1 MNSHFLRLSARVMSI
16 ALLATGCNSQVFV
29 SEEDMPS
36 QPEDVDLWP
45 NENVRIELESP
56 APEALILS
64 GLGNMHASVWI
75 PGDSVASVID
85 TEEPIAPF
93 GAQMECVSRQ
103 IDLKI
108 ETADTS
114 SSSPAITVSLDK
126 WFVPKDSKAQLT
138 VCYAYSRKS
147 FNFNIPACP
156 IYNIEDYRYTTNW
169 EIDSIGSATHEIVDQ
184 ITINNNGNDSVKI
197 SVFPYK
203 NTYVTALFQ
212 PADNTP
218 LLPVDSALFI
228 NMQVPLPSGEKF
240 NPGTD
245 RYFISYIPDGNVTR
259 EIESKFL
266 LPEVVSELKATITVP
281 PQSHR
286 IYYLFVAFQIKSVE
300 YNLIARNTVWTNV
313 DPEILSGK
321 LTVFIPYDFLV
332 AYNNL

>member
-1 MNSHFLRLSARVMSI
+1 MFIS
-16 ALLATGCNSQVFV
+16 LLATSCNSQVFV
-29 SEEDMPS
+29 SD
-36 QPEDVDLWP
+36 DDLPAPPAEIELLP

-56 APEALILS
+56 APEALILT
-64 GLGNMHASVWI
+64 GLGNLHASVLI
-75 PGDSVASVID
+75 PGDSVASIID
-85 TEEPIAPF
+85 TEEAIAPF

-103 IDLKI
+103 IDFRI
-108 ETADTS
+108 ATADTS

-156 IYNIEDYRYTTNW
+156 LYNIEDYRYTTNW
-169 EIDSIGSATHEIVDQ
+169 EIDSLGSATHEIVDK
-184 ITINNNGNDSVKI
+184 ITVNNAGNDSVKLN
-197 SVFPYK
+197 VFPYK
-203 NTYVTALFQ
+203 NTYITALFQ

-218 LLPVDSALFI
+218 LLPVDSAMFI

-245 RYFISYIPDGNVTR
+245 RYFITYHPDGNVTS

-266 LPEVVSELKATITVP
+266 LPEAVSELKATITVP

-286 IYYLFVAFQIKSVE
+286 IYYLFVAFQVKSVE
-300 YNLIARNTVWTNV
+300 YNLTARNTIWTNV
-313 DPEILSGK
+313 DPEILTGK
-321 LTVFIPYDFLV
+321 LTVFIPYGFLV

>member
-1 MNSHFLRLSARVMSI
+1 MFIS
-16 ALLATGCNSQVFV
+16 LLATACNSQVFV
-29 SEEDMPS
+29 SDDDMPS
-36 QPEDVDLWP
+36 QPEDIDLWP

-56 APEALILS
+56 APEAFILT
-64 GLGNMHASVWI
+64 GLGNLHASLWL
-75 PGDSVASVID
+75 PGDSVASIID
-85 TEEPIAPF
+85 TDEPIAPF

-103 IDLKI
+103 MDFRI

-114 SSSPAITVSLDK
+114 SSSPALTVSLDK

-156 IYNIEDYRYTTNW
+156 LYNIEDYRYTTNW
-169 EIDSIGSATHEIVDQ
+169 EIDSAASAKHEIVDQ
-184 ITINNNGNDSVKI
+184 ITVNNNGNDSVKI

-203 NTYVTALFQ
+203 KTYITSLFQ

-218 LLPVDSALFI
+218 QLPVDSALFI
-228 NMQVPLPSGEKF
+228 NMQVPLPSGDKF

-245 RYFISYIPDGNVTR
+245 RYFVSYIPDGNVTN
-259 EIESKFL
+259 EAISKSL
-266 LPEVVSELKATITVP
+266 LPDAVSELKVTITVP

-286 IYYLFVAFQIKSVE
+286 TYYLFVAFQVKSVE
-300 YNLIARNTVWTNV
+300 YSLTARNTIWTNV
-313 DPEILSGK
+313 DPEILTGT

-332 AYNNL
+332 AYTNL